1 VARTRFQS
9 LSSRIQLGNIQGPSG
24 IGAREQGRTLS
35 LLSSEL
41 NKMSNF
47 FFKRAEAEAQI
58 QGEKFGAEN
67 TPTVQDYQKSIA
79 KGENPLEQFDRKT
92 VFGSS
97 AFNQVAKTLGNS
109 LIVSASNQMNQRF
122 LEVEQTPISIDEFK
136 KDLNAIILETSKLA
150 YDISPGIGE
159 QITSDL
165 SIKANGHF
173 YKYGV
178 QLNKI
183 TTRGLQ
189 SGATLILD
197 NHLNNLESEITAILP
212 KNTDTVNQKELAQKI
227 YGKGGIKDSL
237 LNKYSQTMIGARF
250 EKEAFR
256 SGVKDWNT
264 AFKTSMFSTLKT
276 LALNN
281 GKDVSD
287 ITDDLRRGKAT
298 GDKIIDALVSGLS
311 GVDRKQL
318 ATEITTMVNNQN
330 SIEDLADEETNALA
344 GATASE
350 LEVKITN
357 DIEQGKPQATI
368 IADLA
373 KLKKLV
379 DLDDETN
386 AWETL
391 TKKNNK
397 AGGVRTVSV
406 QKTFLDLNKKA
417 GFGTLTYKQLNDKA
431 DQLIPKDFNS
441 ILTKLNGQQ
450 SQSFADA
457 KTILA
462 KELGFLVDRE
472 IRDQKDPQYA
482 KGEVFV
488 QILGKLQE
496 QELNYNKTKTTADA
510 PFNHVKVVQDL
521 VKVDGELI
529 LQEIFTKKRDSFKR
543 NYFDT
548 FVREFPDLI
557 SADQPMTR
565 ANVLK
570 MEDRL
575 EDMLE
580 DKNKRKGVKG
590 TFESGNEKKEKAR
603 IETFISITK
612 SMLAEE
618 RFSQ

>member
-1 VARTRFQS
+1 MARTRFQP

-79 KGENPLEQFDRKT
+79 KGENPLDQFDRKT

-109 LIVSASNQMNQRF
+109 LIVSASNQMNQKR
-122 LEVEQTPISIDEFK
+122 LDVEQTPISIDEFK

-159 QITSDL
+159 QVTSDL

-173 YKYGV
+173 YKYGIQV
-178 QLNKI
+178 NKI

-237 LNKYSQTMIGARF
+237 LNKYSQTMVGARF
-250 EKEAFR
+250 EKEAFK

-276 LALNN
+276 LAFNN
-281 GKDVSD
+281 SKDLSD
-287 ITDDLRRGKAT
+287 ITDNLRRGKAT
-298 GDKIIDALVSGLS
+298 GDKTIDALVSGLS
-311 GVDRKQL
+311 LGDRQQL
-318 ATEITTMVNNQN
+318 ATEITAMANNQN
-330 SIEDLADEETNALA
+330 SIEDLADEEKNKLA
-344 GATASE
+344 GQTASE

-357 DIEQGKPQATI
+357 DIQQGKPQATI
-368 IADLA
+368 TADLA

-391 TKKNNK
+391 TKMNNK
-397 AGGVRTVSV
+397 AGGVRTVSDAV
-406 QKTFLDLNKKA
+406 TLRDLTKKA
-417 GFGTLTYKQLNDKA
+417 GFGTLTYKTLNDKA
-431 DQLIPKDFNS
+431 DLLTPSDFNT

-450 SQSFADA
+450 TQSFADA

-472 IRDQKDPQYA
+472 ITDQNDPQYA

-496 QELNYNKTKTTADA
+496 QEIAYNKTKTTADA
-510 PFNHVKVVQDL
+510 PFDHVKAVQDL
-521 VKVDGELI
+521 VKVDGEII

-548 FVREFPDLI
+548 FRKEYPDLI
-557 SADQPMTR
+557 TADQPMTR
-565 ANVLK
+565 DNVLK
-570 MEDRL
+570 MEDKL
-575 EDMLE
+575 EDMLSDVE
-580 DKNKRKGVKG
+580 QRKGL
-590 TFESGNEKKEKAR
+590 FLSGNEKKEKAR

-618 RFSQ
+618 RFSE

>member
-1 VARTRFQS
+1 MARTRFQP

-79 KGENPLEQFDRKT
+79 KGENPLDQFDRKT

-237 LNKYSQTMIGARF
+237 LNKYSQTMVGARF
-250 EKEAFR
+250 EKEAFK

-276 LALNN
+276 LAFNN
-281 GKDVSD
+281 SKDLSD
-287 ITDDLRRGKAT
+287 ITDDLRRGKVT

-311 GVDRKQL
+311 LGDRQQL
-318 ATEITTMVNNQN
+318 ATEITAMANNQN
-330 SIEDLADEETNALA
+330 SIEDLADEEKNKLA

-357 DIEQGKPQATI
+357 DIQQGKPQATI
-368 IADLA
+368 TADLA

-391 TKKNNK
+391 TKMNNK
-397 AGGVRTVSV
+397 AGGVRTVSDAV
-406 QKTFLDLNKKA
+406 TLRELTKKA
-417 GFGTLTYKQLNDKA
+417 GFGTLTYKTLNDKA
-431 DQLIPKDFNS
+431 DLLTPSDFNT

-450 SQSFADA
+450 TQSFADA

-472 IRDQKDPQYA
+472 ITDQNDPQYA

-496 QELNYNKTKTTADA
+496 EELEYNKTKTAQDA
-510 PFNHVKVVQDL
+510 PFNHVNRVKEL

-548 FVREFPDLI
+548 FRKEYPDLI
-557 SADQPMTR
+557 ASGEPMTR
-565 ANVLK
+565 DNVLK
-570 MEDRL
+570 MEDKL
-575 EDMLE
+575 EDMLTDAE
-580 DKNKRKGVKG
+580 QRKGL
-590 TFESGNEKKEKAR
+590 FQSGNDKKEKAR

-618 RFSQ
+618 RFSE

>member
-1 VARTRFQS
+1 MARTRFQS

-24 IGAREQGRTLS
+24 IGTREQSRTLS

-79 KGENPLEQFDRKT
+79 KGENPLDQFDRKT

-109 LIVSASNQMNQRF
+109 LIVTASNQMNQKR
-122 LEVEQTPISIDEFK
+122 LDVEQNPINIDEFRN
-136 KDLNAIILETSKLA
+136 DLNAIILETSKLA

-159 QITSDL
+159 QVTSDL

-178 QLNKI
+178 RLNKI

-212 KNTDTVNQKELAQKI
+212 KNTDTVDQKELAVKI
-227 YGKGGIKDSL
+227 YGKGGIKDIL
-237 LNKYSQTMIGARF
+237 LNKYSQTMLGARF
-250 EKEAFR
+250 EKEAFK

-287 ITDDLRRGKAT
+287 ITDDLRRGKPT

-311 GVDRKQL
+311 GDDRKKL

-330 SIEDLADEETNALA
+330 SIEDIADEEKNKLA
-344 GATASE
+344 GQTASQ
-350 LEVKITN
+350 LEIKITN
-357 DIEQGKPQATI
+357 DIQQGKPQGTI

-373 KLKKLV
+373 KLEKLV
-379 DLDDETN
+379 DPKDKTN
-386 AWETL
+386 AWVTL
-391 TKKNNK
+391 TKMNNK
-397 AGGVRTVSV
+397 AGGVRTVSDAG
-406 QKTFLDLNKKA
+406 TFLDLTVKA
-417 GFGTLTYKQLNDKA
+417 GFGTLTYKELNDKA
-431 DQLIPKDFNS
+431 DLLTPENFNT
-441 ILTKLNGQQ
+441 ILKKLNGQQ

-457 KTILA
+457 KRILA
-462 KELGFLVDRE
+462 KDLGFLVDRE
-472 IRDQKDPQYA
+472 IRDQKDPQFS

-496 QELNYNKTKTTADA
+496 QEIAYNETKTTADA
-510 PFNHVKVVQDL
+510 PFDHVKAVQDL

-529 LQEIFTKKRDSFKR
+529 LQEIFVKKRDSYKR

-548 FVREFPDLI
+548 FAKEYPDLI
-557 SADQPMTR
+557 PSGEPMTR

-570 MEDRL
+570 MEDKL
-575 EDMLE
+575 EDMLT
-580 DKNKRKGVKG
+580 DKEQRKGL
-590 TFESGNEKKEKAR
+590 FQSGNDNKEKSR
-603 IETFISITK
+603 IETYISITK

-618 RFSQ
+618 RFSE

>member
-1 VARTRFQS
+1 MARTRFQS

-79 KGENPLEQFDRKT
+79 KGENPLDQFDRKT

-109 LIVSASNQMNQRF
+109 LIVSASNQMNQKR
-122 LEVEQTPISIDEFK
+122 LDVEQTPISIDEFK

-237 LNKYSQTMIGARF
+237 LNKYSQTMVGARF
-250 EKEAFR
+250 EKEAFK

-276 LALNN
+276 LAFNN
-281 GKDVSD
+281 SKDLSD
-287 ITDDLRRGKAT
+287 ITDDLRRGKVT

-311 GVDRKQL
+311 LGDRQQL
-318 ATEITTMVNNQN
+318 ATEITAMANNQN
-330 SIEDLADEETNALA
+330 SIEDLADEEKNKLA

-357 DIEQGKPQATI
+357 DIQQGKPQATI

-391 TKKNNK
+391 TKMNNK
-397 AGGVRTVSV
+397 AGGVRTVSDAV
-406 QKTFLDLNKKA
+406 TLRELTKKA
-417 GFGTLTYKQLNDKA
+417 GFGTLTYKTLNDKA
-431 DQLIPKDFNS
+431 DLLTPSDFNT

-450 SQSFADA
+450 TQSFADA

-472 IRDQKDPQYA
+472 ITDQNDPQYA

-496 QELNYNKTKTTADA
+496 EELEYNKTKTAQDA
-510 PFNHVKVVQDL
+510 PFNHVNRVKEL

-548 FVREFPDLI
+548 FRKEYPDLI
-557 SADQPMTR
+557 TADQPMTR
-565 ANVLK
+565 DNVLK
-570 MEDRL
+570 MEDKL
-575 EDMLE
+575 EDMLTDAE
-580 DKNKRKGVKG
+580 QRKGL
-590 TFESGNEKKEKAR
+590 FQSGNDKKEKAR

-618 RFSQ
+618 RFSE

>member
-1 VARTRFQS
+1 MEHMARTRFQP
-9 LSSRIQLGNIQGPSG
+9 LSSRIRLGNIQGPSG
-24 IGAREQGRTLS
+24 IGTREQGRTLS

-47 FFKRAEAEAQI
+47 FFKRAEAEAKI

-79 KGENPLEQFDRKT
+79 KGENPLDQFDRKT

-109 LIVSASNQMNQRF
+109 LIVSASNQMNQKR
-122 LEVEQTPISIDEFK
+122 LDVEQNPINIDEFRN
-136 KDLNAIILETSKLA
+136 DLNAIILETSKLA

-159 QITSDL
+159 QVTSDL

-212 KNTDTVNQKELAQKI
+212 KNTDTVDQKELAQKI

-250 EKEAFR
+250 EREAFR

-330 SIEDLADEETNALA
+330 SIEDLADEEKNALA
-344 GATASE
+344 GATVSE
-350 LEVKITN
+350 LEVAITN
-357 DIEQGKPQATI
+357 DIEQGKDQATI
-368 IADLA
+368 QANLA

-379 DLDDETN
+379 DLDEEN
-386 AWETL
+386 NIWETL

-397 AGGVRTVSV
+397 AGGVRTVSDAV
-406 QKTFLDLNKKA
+406 TLRELTKKA
-417 GFGTLTYKQLNDKA
+417 GFGTLTYKTLNDKA
-431 DQLIPKDFNS
+431 DLLTPKDFNT
-441 ILTKLNGQQ
+441 ILQKLNGQQ
-450 SQSFADA
+450 TQSFADA

-472 IRDQKDPQYA
+472 ITDQNDPQYA

-510 PFNHVKVVQDL
+510 PFDHVKAVQDL
-521 VKVDGELI
+521 VKVDGEII
-529 LQEIFTKKRDSFKR
+529 LQEIFTKKKDRFKR

-548 FVREFPDLI
+548 FIKEYPELI

-570 MEDRL
+570 MEDKL
-575 EDMLE
+575 EDMLTDAE
-580 DKNKRKGVKG
+580 QRKGL
-590 TFESGNEKKEKAR
+590 FLSGNEKKEKSR
-603 IETFISITK
+603 IETYISITK

>member
-9 LSSRIQLGNIQGPSG
+9 LSSRIRLGNIQGPSG
-24 IGAREQGRTLS
+24 IGTREQGRTLS

-79 KGENPLEQFDRKT
+79 KGENPLDQFDRKT

-109 LIVSASNQMNQRF
+109 LIVSASNQMNQKR
-122 LEVEQTPISIDEFK
+122 LDVEQNPINIDEFRN
-136 KDLNAIILETSKLA
+136 DLNAIILETSKLA

-159 QITSDL
+159 QVTSDL

-250 EKEAFR
+250 EREAFR

-264 AFKTSMFSTLKT
+264 AFKTSMFSTIKT

-281 GKDVSD
+281 AKDVSE

-330 SIEDLADEETNALA
+330 SIEDLADEEKIKLA
-344 GATASE
+344 GQTASE

-357 DIEQGKPQATI
+357 DIQQGKDQATI
-368 IADLA
+368 TADLA

-379 DLDDETN
+379 DLEDDN
-386 AWETL
+386 NPWETL
-391 TKKNNK
+391 TKMNNK
-397 AGGVRTVSV
+397 AGGVRTVSDAV
-406 QKTFLDLNKKA
+406 TLRNLTKKA
-417 GFGTLTYKQLNDKA
+417 GFGTLTYKTLNDKA
-431 DQLIPKDFNS
+431 DLLTPKDFNT

-450 SQSFADA
+450 TQSFADA

-472 IRDQKDPQYA
+472 ITDQNDPQYA

-496 QELNYNKTKTTADA
+496 EELAYNKTKTTADA
-510 PFNHVKVVQDL
+510 PFDHVKR
-521 VKVDGELI
+521 VKELAKSDGEII

-548 FVREFPDLI
+548 FIKEYPELI

-570 MEDRL
+570 MEDKL
-575 EDMLE
+575 EDMLTDAE
-580 DKNKRKGVKG
+580 QRKGL
-590 TFESGNEKKEKAR
+590 FQSGNEKKEKSR
-603 IETFISITK
+603 IETYISITK

-618 RFSQ
+618 RFSE

>member
-1 VARTRFQS
+1 MARTRFQS

-41 NKMSNF
+41 NKMTNF

-79 KGENPLEQFDRKT
+79 KGENPLDQFDRKT

-237 LNKYSQTMIGARF
+237 LNKYSQTMVGARF
-250 EKEAFR
+250 EKEAFK

-276 LALNN
+276 LAFNN
-281 GKDVSD
+281 SKDLSD
-287 ITDDLRRGKAT
+287 ITDDLRRGKVT

-311 GVDRKQL
+311 LGDRQQL
-318 ATEITTMVNNQN
+318 ATEITAMANNQN
-330 SIEDLADEETNALA
+330 SIEDLADEEKNKLA

-357 DIEQGKPQATI
+357 DIEQGADQATI
-368 IADLA
+368 MADLS

-379 DLDDETN
+379 DLDEDN
-386 AWETL
+386 NIWEVL

-406 QKTFLDLNKKA
+406 QETFLDLNKKA
-417 GFGTLTYKQLNDKA
+417 GFGTLTYKELNDKA
-431 DQLIPKDFNS
+431 DQLIPKDFNT

-450 SQSFADA
+450 TQSFADA

-462 KELGFLVDRE
+462 KELGFLVDKE

-496 QELNYNKTKTTADA
+496 EELEYNKTKTAQDA
-510 PFNHVKVVQDL
+510 PFNHVNRVKEL

-548 FVREFPDLI
+548 FRKEYPDLI
-557 SADQPMTR
+557 TADQPMTR
-565 ANVLK
+565 DNVLK
-570 MEDRL
+570 MEDKL
-575 EDMLE
+575 EDMLTDAE
-580 DKNKRKGVKG
+580 QRKGL
-590 TFESGNEKKEKAR
+590 FQSGNDKKEKAR

-618 RFSQ
+618 RFSE

>member
-1 VARTRFQS
+1 MARTRFQP

-41 NKMSNF
+41 NKMTNF

-79 KGENPLEQFDRKT
+79 KGENPLDQFDRKT

-159 QITSDL
+159 QVTSDL

-173 YKYGV
+173 YKYGIQV
-178 QLNKI
+178 NKI

-237 LNKYSQTMIGARF
+237 LNKYSQTMVGARF
-250 EKEAFR
+250 EKEAFK

-276 LALNN
+276 LAFNN
-281 GKDVSD
+281 SKDLSD
-287 ITDDLRRGKAT
+287 ITDNLRRGKAT
-298 GDKIIDALVSGLS
+298 GDKTIDALVSGLS
-311 GVDRKQL
+311 LGDRQQL
-318 ATEITTMVNNQN
+318 ATEITAMANNQN
-330 SIEDLADEETNALA
+330 SIEDLADEEKNKLA
-344 GATASE
+344 GQTASE

-357 DIEQGKPQATI
+357 DIQQGKPQATI
-368 IADLA
+368 TADLA

-391 TKKNNK
+391 TKMNNK
-397 AGGVRTVSV
+397 AGGVRTVSDAV
-406 QKTFLDLNKKA
+406 TLRDLTKKA
-417 GFGTLTYKQLNDKA
+417 GFGTLTYKTLNDKA
-431 DQLIPKDFNS
+431 DLLTPSDFNT

-450 SQSFADA
+450 TQSFADA

-472 IRDQKDPQYA
+472 ITDQNDPQYA

-496 QELNYNKTKTTADA
+496 QEIAYNKTKTTADA
-510 PFNHVKVVQDL
+510 PFDHVKAVQDL
-521 VKVDGELI
+521 VKVDGEII

-548 FVREFPDLI
+548 FRKEYPDLI
-557 SADQPMTR
+557 TADQPMTR
-565 ANVLK
+565 DNVLK
-570 MEDRL
+570 MEDKL
-575 EDMLE
+575 EDMLSDVE
-580 DKNKRKGVKG
+580 QRKGL
-590 TFESGNEKKEKAR
+590 FQSGNDKKEKAR

-618 RFSQ
+618 RFSE